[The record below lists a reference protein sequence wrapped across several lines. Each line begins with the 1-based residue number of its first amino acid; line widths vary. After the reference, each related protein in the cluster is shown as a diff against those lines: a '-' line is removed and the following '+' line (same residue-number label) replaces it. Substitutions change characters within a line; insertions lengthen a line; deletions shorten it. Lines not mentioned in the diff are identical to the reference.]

1 MYSQVS
7 NKTCPYAR
15 SPPNCPHS
23 EMTAK
28 GAPMGSNLLV
38 RTDRSPLVDAR
49 REDYFLQADLPVLI
63 LETEPGLIFNPRR
76 EWDP

>member
-1 MYSQVS
+1 
-7 NKTCPYAR
+7 
-15 SPPNCPHS
+15 
-23 EMTAK
+23 
-28 GAPMGSNLLV
+28 MGSNLLV